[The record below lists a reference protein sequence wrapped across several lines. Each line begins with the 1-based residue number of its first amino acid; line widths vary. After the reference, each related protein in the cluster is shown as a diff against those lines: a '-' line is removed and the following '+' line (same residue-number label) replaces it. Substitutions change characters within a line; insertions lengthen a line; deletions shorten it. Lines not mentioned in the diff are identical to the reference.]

1 MAARRITPD
10 HEIIACA
17 VCGRTLLRG
26 EEAEVFLAGGERR
39 HVCELCTNRAL
50 NQGWI
55 RESAQIDTF
64 GPGARGRDRRPL
76 RERWRSRRQRVGV
89 QPDVDPVVTDSQ
101 LGELED
107 ASPMLPDEPRHVH
120 AVPTSGELKA
130 AQALAQFNSSEHTR
144 TIAGVARSL
153 GAPWVSVRAL
163 VAQPSIVS
171 IVVAWELC
179 WYRYEVDLGEAD
191 APVRPAGQGYEL
203 AELEPQDREPNAA
216 LHETGDLVL
225 ATEAA

>member
-26 EEAEVFLAGGERR
+26 EHAEVFLAGGERR

-64 GPGARGRDRRPL
+64 GSGAGRPERRPL
-76 RERWRSRRQRVGV
+76 RDRWRARRQRPGEEPGGEPIVS
-89 QPDVDPVVTDSQ
+89 DEQ
-101 LGELED
+101 LSELPE
-107 ASPMLPDEPRHVH
+107 AEYALPDQPRHVH

-130 AQALAQFNSSEHTR
+130 EQALAQFNASEHAR
-144 TIAGVARSL
+144 TITGVARSL

-163 VAQPSIVS
+163 AAQPSIVS
-171 IVVAWELC
+171 IVVSWELC

-203 AELEPQDREPNAA
+203 AELDPTDQQPNAA
-216 LHETGDLVL
+216 LDEAGLLVL
-225 ATEAA
+225 ATNPA